1 MPVKDPNARNDH
13 IVIPEVY
20 FTIRPVARKGY
31 GSIAHEV
38 LPNELLMG
46 Y

>member
-13 IVIPEVY
+13 MVIPEVY